1 MPDWLLNF
9 LLLIVSN
16 LVVAIIW
23 TTSVVWLLKQRKD
36 AKKDLNEEYIEHR
49 MEYDEIITRQQKEI
63 IRVNQEIANGLR
75 LLGVAMQVSKM
86 RKELEPN
93 AKVQG
98 D

>member
-1 MPDWLLNF
+1 MPDWLLNL

-23 TTSVVWLLKQRKD
+23 TTSVVWLLNQRKD
-36 AKKDLNEEYIEHR
+36 AKKDMNEEYMEHR
-49 MEYDEIITRQQKEI
+49 MEYDEIVARQQKEI

-98 D
+98 E